1 MISIGWERCTLVEDF
16 ETPRIRDGEDED
28 SYLTRK
34 SLYWIERS
42 DACIFVFNAGV
53 NNESVGYELKHAS
66 DHLLS
71 KLETTLIA
79 VDTSGRCAS
88 ALMRGHIKMLNTEKK
103 VHIARFHDDESL
115 FKASRNASIM
125 FLKTVTPILTLRQD
139 KVEFCPH
146 KK

>member
-1 MISIGWERCTLVEDF
+1 MKTSKHHELKTAKTRTHIYTQESLLDRTKR
-16 ETPRIRDGEDED
+16 RI
-28 SYLTRK
+28 
-34 SLYWIERS
+34 
-42 DACIFVFNAGV
+42 IFVFNAGV

-88 ALMRGHIKMLNTEKK
+88 TLMRGHIKMLNTEKK

-115 FKASRNASIM
+115 FKASRNASII
-125 FLKTVTPILTLRQD
+125 FLKTMTPILTLSQD
-139 KVEFCPH
+139 
-146 KK
+146 